1 MIFPFA
7 QMKIVNRAL
16 KCKITG
22 NYMDTLLKVE
32 FN

>member
-22 NYMDTLLKVE
+22 IVTWTLSLK
-32 FN
+32 